1 MLLTPIGP
9 QNIARMQGSRLPAR
23 VAFSQPCVGARTVP
37 GRVYH
42 LGRDQGDAVTITSSG
57 KGSSSATDNARVREL
72 LRAAGL
78 SLRAAAR
85 ELQIDE
91 LAMRGY

>member
-1 MLLTPIGP
+1 
-9 QNIARMQGSRLPAR
+9 
-23 VAFSQPCVGARTVP
+23 
-37 GRVYH
+37 
-42 LGRDQGDAVTITSSG
+42 VTITSSG